1 METLFSDSEKPE
13 QPVLRTV
20 MRKIINFILPLF
32 LFFLFTL
39 AGCAGFRQIS
49 PQLKNNIG
57 VYVPV
62 AGKSDHAYF
71 APILLVE
78 ENHLPYNRIGSPA
91 AEITESGEERVF
103 VDSEVPAIF
112 VQKFPF
118 TTENGSY
125 VNFVYRIHFKEVP
138 LFHLTS
144 GTNGGLLIIV
154 TVNKSQEPV
163 LVTTVHTCGCYLSF
177 LPTSFLP
184 KTAFPENWDVNGQK
198 IFWEHLPGIL
208 DLTHFSLTESD
219 HRLSL
224 AIRGDTHRVMDIR
237 FDHTKNLTTY
247 DVIDTPLKPMKD
259 LRSIPLAT
267 STTSFFETDGSRTGY
282 VKGSYKPLERILMS
296 WWSFDLR
303 VGEDKE
309 YYPMEKTGP
318 IFYTSLK
325 YWDRE
330 DSDMRNFPRF
340 LKYWGWN
347 L

>member
-1 METLFSDSEKPE
+1 
-13 QPVLRTV
+13 
-20 MRKIINFILPLF
+20 MRKVINFILPLS

-39 AGCAGFRQIS
+39 AGCADFRQVS

-57 VYVPV
+57 VYIPV
-62 AGKSDHAYF
+62 ADKSDHAYF
-71 APILLVE
+71 APVFLVE
-78 ENHLPYNRIGSPA
+78 ENHLAHNRIGSPA

-103 VDSEVPAIF
+103 VDSEAPAIF

-125 VNFVYRIHFKEVP
+125 VNFIYRIHFKEVP

-144 GTNGGLLIIV
+144 GTNVGLLIVV
-154 TVNKSQEPV
+154 TVNESQEPV

-177 LPTSFLP
+177 LPTSFLSE
-184 KTAFPENWDVNGQK
+184 TAFPENWDINGQK
-198 IFWEHLPGIL
+198 VFWEHLPGIL

-219 HRLSL
+219 YRLSL

-237 FDHTKNLTTY
+237 FDNIKNLKEKY
-247 DVIDTPLKPMKD
+247 DVIHTPLRPMED
-259 LRSIPLAT
+259 LRSIPMDT

-309 YYPMEKTGP
+309 YYPMEKTDP